1 MIIGAKHYVYPHEG
15 PLLVLLQ
22 NVTCNGSE
30 SKLLDCDSITVVD
43 NDQREDAGLLCS
55 PC

>member
-1 MIIGAKHYVYPHEG
+1 MTIGARPYVYSHG
-15 PLLVLLQ
+15 QGLVLLQ

-30 SKLLDCDSITVVD
+30 SKLLDCDFLMDFD
-43 NDQREDAGLLCS
+43 NDQKDDVGLLCS